1 MLQSTQ
7 AIQTVR
13 MPTLRQHFHPMAEP
27 EALLIWYQ
35 ARDQLTT
42 RARDAGKA
50 IHSINICPS
59 GTIIAALRGTTTTII
74 LGRVRKP
81 QPSI

>member
-42 RARDAGKA
+42 RTRDAGKA
-50 IHSINICPS
+50 IHSINICSS
-59 GTIIAALRGTTTTII
+59 GTIVALRGTTTAII

-81 QPSI
+81 QSSI

>member
-1 MLQSTQ
+1 
-7 AIQTVR
+7 

-50 IHSINICPS
+50 IHSINIILFQRYNHCCPAWYNNDNHFGS
-59 GTIIAALRGTTTTII
+59 C
-74 LGRVRKP
+74 
-81 QPSI
+81 S